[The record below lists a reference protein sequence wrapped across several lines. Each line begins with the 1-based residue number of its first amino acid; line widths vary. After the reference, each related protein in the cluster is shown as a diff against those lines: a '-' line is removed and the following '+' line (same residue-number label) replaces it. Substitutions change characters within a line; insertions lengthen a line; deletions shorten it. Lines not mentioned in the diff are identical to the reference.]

1 MSEVFELPDEEATEA
16 LARRAA
22 RHLPA
27 GDAPLVLYLRG
38 DLGAGK
44 TTFARGMLRE
54 LGETGLV
61 RSPSYGLLAEYPVS
75 GGVVV
80 HMDLY
85 RLRAP
90 AELHAL
96 ALADLLP
103 GSCLWLI
110 EWPERAEGIGLPQAD
125 ATVWLDVSG
134 SGRRARLAASTE
146 RGRSWQQ
153 DVCADSRL

>member
-1 MSEVFELPDEEATEA
+1 MNGVFELADEGATEA
-16 LARRAA
+16 LGRRAA

-27 GDAPLVLYLRG
+27 DNAPLVLYLCG

-54 LGETGLV
+54 MGETGLV
-61 RSPSYGLLAEYPVS
+61 RSPSYGLLAEYPVAA
-75 GGVVV
+75 GTVV

-85 RLRAP
+85 RLRVP

-110 EWPERAEGIGLPQAD
+110 EWPERTEGIGLPQAD

-134 SGRRARLAASTE
+134 GGRRARLEPFTG